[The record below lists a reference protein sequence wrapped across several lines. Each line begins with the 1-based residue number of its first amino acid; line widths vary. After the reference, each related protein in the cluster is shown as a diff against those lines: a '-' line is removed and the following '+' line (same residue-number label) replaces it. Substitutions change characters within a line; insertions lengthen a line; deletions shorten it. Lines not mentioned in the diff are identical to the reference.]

1 MNKKANNYMVIIIV
15 LLLVVAIIT
24 GAGLCYLSWSDEYQI
39 AGNDGTTSAVIST
52 ETPAQSTEGTGVTG
66 DDLANAKE
74 EGRQEVLD
82 SIRENLEANISAD
95 DILNGL
101 LNGESNGASTEG
113 NAGLSTE
120 GQAGAS
126 NTGNEGQAGT
136 STEGQGSAAPEGNA
150 GTSTESAGANNEE
163 AVLSANPVTM
173 ADIKVTADG
182 EYQYIKDGAVTS
194 HKGIDVSK
202 YQETIDWKKVAADGI
217 EYAFIRVG
225 CRGYGSSGTL
235 IKDDKFHQNV
245 KGALAQDIQVGAYF
259 FSQALTEKEAIEEAE
274 MVIKELDGYDI
285 TYPVAIDIERV
296 DGQKARQ
303 DALTKE
309 ERTEICIA
317 FCERIKEAGYT
328 PMVYGDLETFSELLD
343 VEKLADYDFWIC
355 ETDGEMTFPY
365 EFAVWQYSHTGSVSG
380 IKGETSISISL
391 KEW

>member
-24 GAGLCYLSWSDEYQI
+24 GAGLCYLSWSDEYKI
-39 AGNDGTTSAVIST
+39 AENEGTTSVVIST

-66 DDLANAKE
+66 DDLAHARE

-82 SIRENLEANISAD
+82 SIREDLKANVSAE

-101 LNGESNGASTEG
+101 LNGESNGASTG
-113 NAGLSTE
+113 DNAGT
-120 GQAGAS
+120 
-126 NTGNEGQAGT
+126 T
-136 STEGQGSAAPEGNA
+136 TEGQGSAAPEGTTGTSTGVSTEA
-150 GTSTESAGANNEE
+150 SSETSTESSGENGGE
-163 AVLSANPVTM
+163 AVLSANTVTM
-173 ADIKVTADG
+173 ADIKVAADG
-182 EYQYIKDGAVTS
+182 EYQYIKDGAVAS

-202 YQETIDWKKVAADGI
+202 YQETIDWKKVAADGV

-235 IKDDKFHQNV
+235 IKDDKFHTNA
-245 KGALAQDIQVGAYF
+245 KGALAQGIEVGAYF
-259 FSQALTEKEAIEEAE
+259 FSQALNEKEAVEEAE
-274 MVIKELDGYDI
+274 MVIKELEGYDI
-285 TYPVAIDIERV
+285 TYPVAMDIERV

-303 DALTKE
+303 DGLTKE
-309 ERTEICIA
+309 ARTEVCIA
-317 FCERIKEAGYT
+317 FCERIQEAGYV

-343 VEKLADYDFWIC
+343 VEALAAYDFWIC

-380 IKGETSISISL
+380 IKGDTNISISL

>member
-24 GAGLCYLSWSDEYQI
+24 GAGLCYLSWSDEYKI
-39 AGNDGTTSAVIST
+39 AGVDGTTETTVST
-52 ETPAQSTEGTGVTG
+52 EVPQQTTDGTGVTG
-66 DDLANAKE
+66 DELANAKE

-82 SIRENLEANISAD
+82 SIREDLEANVSAE

-101 LNGESNGASTEG
+101 LHGESGEASAES
-113 NAGLSTE
+113 NVSVSTE

-126 NTGNEGQAGT
+126 TGVSTEASGET
-136 STEGQGSAAPEGNA
+136 STENDGENA
-150 GTSTESAGANNEE
+150 EDTA
-163 AVLSANPVTM
+163 LSANTMTM

-182 EYQYIKDGAVTS
+182 EYQYMKNGAVAS

-202 YQETIDWKKVAADGI
+202 YQETIDWKKVAADGV

-235 IKDDKFHQNV
+235 IKDEKFHTNV
-245 KGALAQDIQVGAYF
+245 KGALGQNIDVGAYF
-259 FSQALTEKEAIEEAE
+259 FTQALTVKEAEEEAE
-274 MVIKELDGYDI
+274 LVIKELDGYNI
-285 TYPVAIDIERV
+285 TYPVAIDVERV

-303 DALTKE
+303 DALSVE
-309 ERTEICIA
+309 ERTEVCIA

-328 PMVYGDLETFSELLD
+328 PMVYGDLETFSELLN
-343 VEKLADYDFWIC
+343 VEALAAYDFWIC
-355 ETDGEMTFPY
+355 ETDGEMNFPY

-380 IKGETSISISL
+380 IKGDTNISISL